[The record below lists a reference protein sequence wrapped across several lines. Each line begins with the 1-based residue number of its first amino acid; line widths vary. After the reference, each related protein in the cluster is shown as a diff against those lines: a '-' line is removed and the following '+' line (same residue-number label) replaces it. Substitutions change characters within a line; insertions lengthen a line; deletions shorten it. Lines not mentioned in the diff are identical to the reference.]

1 VKSGTMPAVCAL
13 AAAGRLFEVL
23 APGVCLSCEAPL
35 DYRSRGLCAAC
46 WSSVVPA
53 SGQLCELCGGPAEG
67 GEARCLVCAET
78 PPPQTSTTVWGE
90 YDGTLRRALLAL
102 KHGRHDEL
110 ATPLAGRLALRLAS
124 RPGLG
129 RIDEVTAVPSHPLR
143 RLRRG
148 WTAAEL
154 LAQAVAHNLEL
165 EYHACLRRH
174 GWKLQVGR
182 TRAQRQKLARG
193 TFRAT
198 RKVRDHAILLID
210 DVMTTGATLRRATQ
224 VLLAA
229 GAAEVHCAALC
240 AAPDPRRWI

>member
-1 VKSGTMPAVCAL
+1 M
-13 AAAGRLFEVL
+13 
-23 APGVCLSCEAPL
+23 CLSCGAPL
-35 DYRSRGLCAAC
+35 DSRSRGLCAPC

-67 GEARCLVCAET
+67 GEASCLVCSET
-78 PPPQTSTTVWGE
+78 PPPQSSTTVWGE

-110 ATPLAGRLALRLAS
+110 ARPLADRLALRLTS
-124 RPGLG
+124 RPWLG
-129 RIDEVTAVPSHPLR
+129 QVDQVTAVPSHPLR

-154 LAQAVAHNLEL
+154 LARALARDLEL
-165 EYHACLRRH
+165 DYHTCLRRH
-174 GWKLQVGR
+174 GWQLQVGR
-182 TRAQRQKLARG
+182 SRAQRRKLARR
-193 TFRAT
+193 TFRAA
-198 RKVRDHAILLID
+198 RNVRDCVILLID

-224 VLLAA
+224 ALLAA

-240 AAPDPRRWI
+240 AAPDPRRWV